1 MKIQFLILIIFITN
15 IFSQRE
21 KLQIAN
27 VENPNF
33 KPKELKNLVFAFNHM
48 KHGASSPCY
57 GLNGYYGDL
66 FDQQWEGYCELT
78 KKGFLQLFK
87 LGKIYQQR
95 FYTLLNMSD
104 PDINKIRSYA
114 SQANKTLMS
123 SNALFYGMYIDKN
136 TPIEEQIT
144 VPVRNFKNYDGDD
157 LIPIFY
163 YGDSNNC
170 KGWKKMV
177 EVNIIKNNQNEND
190 NRFTKFFNTYK
201 DVFDSFIFDE
211 RITDGKNSFEK
222 VKLLCNSYISNY
234 YDERYKNIE
243 IFKNLNYTEEQFY
256 NLYYD
261 CLDIT
266 LYYYINIEYGGEAKN
281 VPIIILSELI
291 NDMLN
296 YMDDAIDNP
305 HNATKLLN
313 YIGHD
318 STLAGL
324 QIILEKA
331 FDVPPKLMNF
341 ASNQLFLLYKVSDN
355 ENEVDKNYEVRYFY
369 NDQLSLVKNYEEFK
383 EALLNLMKVDH
394 NLQLFCNG
402 LKPYDYLVLFLLSAI
417 IILFISIV
425 SVCTYYRNT
434 IFNKKIY
441 MSLKEEPK
449 EKSVEI
455 KN

>member
-1 MKIQFLILIIFITN
+1 
-15 IFSQRE
+15 
-21 KLQIAN
+21 
-27 VENPNF
+27 
-33 KPKELKNLVFAFNHM
+33 
-48 KHGASSPCY
+48 
-57 GLNGYYGDL
+57 
-66 FDQQWEGYCELT
+66 
-78 KKGFLQLFK
+78 
-87 LGKIYQQR
+87 
-95 FYTLLNMSD
+95 
-104 PDINKIRSYA
+104 
-114 SQANKTLMS
+114 
-123 SNALFYGMYIDKN
+123 
-136 TPIEEQIT
+136 
-144 VPVRNFKNYDGDD
+144 
-157 LIPIFY
+157 
-163 YGDSNNC
+163 
-170 KGWKKMV
+170 
-177 EVNIIKNNQNEND
+177 
-190 NRFTKFFNTYK
+190 
-201 DVFDSFIFDE
+201 
-211 RITDGKNSFEK
+211 
-222 VKLLCNSYISNY
+222 
-234 YDERYKNIE
+234 
-243 IFKNLNYTEEQFY
+243 
-256 NLYYD
+256 
-261 CLDIT
+261 
-266 LYYYINIEYGGEAKN
+266 
-281 VPIIILSELI
+281 
-291 NDMLN
+291 
-296 YMDDAIDNP
+296 MDDAIDNP

>member
-1 MKIQFLILIIFITN
+1 
-15 IFSQRE
+15 
-21 KLQIAN
+21 
-27 VENPNF
+27 
-33 KPKELKNLVFAFNHM
+33 
-48 KHGASSPCY
+48 
-57 GLNGYYGDL
+57 
-66 FDQQWEGYCELT
+66 
-78 KKGFLQLFK
+78 
-87 LGKIYQQR
+87 
-95 FYTLLNMSD
+95 MSN
-104 PDINKIRSYA
+104 PDINKIKSYA

-177 EVNIIKNNQNEND
+177 EVNIIKNNQNENN
-190 NRFTKFFNTYK
+190 NRFTKFFKTYK
-201 DVFDSFIFDE
+201 NVFDSFIFDE

-291 NDMLN
+291 NEMLY

-305 HNATKLLN
+305 HNSTKLLN

-318 STLAGL
+318 STLAGF

-331 FDVPPKLMNF
+331 FNVPPKLMNF
-341 ASNQLFLLYKVSDN
+341 ASNQLFLLYKISDN

-369 NDQLSLVKNYEEFK
+369 NDQLSMVTNYEEFK
-383 EALLNLMKVDH
+383 EALLNLMKVDR
-394 NLQLFCNG
+394 NLELFCNG
-402 LKPYDYLVLFLLSAI
+402 FKPYDYLVLFLLSSI

-434 IFNKKIY
+434 IFNKRIY
-441 MSLKEEPK
+441 MSLKEESK